1 MKDSD
6 YSIESASDD
15 SEPLENWRDFNVLPS
30 ADGIDA
36 IRSGDVKAL
45 LSAQDMIDDHS
56 PN

>member
-45 LSAQDMIDDHS
+45 LSAQDMIYDHS